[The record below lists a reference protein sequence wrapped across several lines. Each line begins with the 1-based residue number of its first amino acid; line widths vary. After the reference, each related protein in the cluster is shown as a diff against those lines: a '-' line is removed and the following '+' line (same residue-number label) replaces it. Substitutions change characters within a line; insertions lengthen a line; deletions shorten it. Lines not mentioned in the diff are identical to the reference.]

1 MANTDT
7 QRGVLDKDDI
17 IFQAPINAT
26 PPVFTRA
33 DEYDLNTS
41 AIGQL
46 VTLSLTA
53 DDPTKYDTFLQ
64 VINAETGQV
73 IADSDDNGA
82 NLNSVIASGQPNQ
95 VGLDDL
101 AIPNFFSI
109 LGGIKYK
116 VRVTSYDSL
125 DLSSTHGY
133 SLQAI
138 IPTGDISLVPRG
150 SSFSGSPLTDTPAV
164 RLNGKLEGSKDFT
177 FPAFGG
183 GNTLA
188 DEFQV
193 TTSLDGQPLNI
204 SLSSTTT
211 GFDPYVELVNLTTGV
226 TVGDNNNG
234 GGLNAQLTGVPRQAN
249 TNYRIRVTSNT
260 PFPSATVPDYNLQ
273 VTVPQG
279 SVTLTPR
286 IGDTPI
292 ITPPTTGGGTP
303 TGGTP
308 TGGTPTGGTP
318 TGGTPTGGTP
328 TGGTPTGGTP
338 TGGTPTG
345 GTPTGGTPTGGT
357 PTGGTPTG
365 GTPVAIA
372 APAINAPAPG
382 NPTGQPANTVSGEFY
397 NLSDSNDNIVLSSL
411 PPAAAGKQ
419 ILALS
424 GNDNITGTSGIDNIN
439 GMQGADTIDG
449 GSGNDILSGGK
460 GSDSLDGGVGD
471 DQIFGSN
478 DNDTLTGGEGNDT
491 IRGGKENDV
500 LIGGNGD
507 DLLSGDRGQD
517 ILTGGGGSDTFI
529 LGGGQAAAAR
539 LGDAD
544 VIVDFTNG
552 DRIGLT
558 DGNTF
563 ASLTFEA
570 VSLNLNGGSPVSST
584 AIKLGTN
591 YLGVVQGVAQ
601 SELTANV
608 FVLNV

>member
-1 MANTDT
+1 
-7 QRGVLDKDDI
+7 
-17 IFQAPINAT
+17 
-26 PPVFTRA
+26 
-33 DEYDLNTS
+33 
-41 AIGQL
+41 
-46 VTLSLTA
+46 
-53 DDPTKYDTFLQ
+53 
-64 VINAETGQV
+64 
-73 IADSDDNGA
+73 
-82 NLNSVIASGQPNQ
+82 
-95 VGLDDL
+95 
-101 AIPNFFSI
+101 
-109 LGGIKYK
+109 
-116 VRVTSYDSL
+116 
-125 DLSSTHGY
+125 
-133 SLQAI
+133 
-138 IPTGDISLVPRG
+138 
-150 SSFSGSPLTDTPAV
+150 
-164 RLNGKLEGSKDFT
+164 LESSKDFT
-177 FPAFGG
+177 FPAPGG
-183 GNTLA
+183 GKTLA

-193 TTSLDGQPLNI
+193 TTGLVGQPLNI
-204 SLSSTTT
+204 SLSSTTP
-211 GFDPYVELVNLTTGV
+211 GFDPYVEVVNADTGAP
-226 TVGDNNNG
+226 VGNNNGG

-260 PFPSATVPDYNLQ
+260 PFPSATVPDYSLQ

-286 IGDTPI
+286 SGDTPI
-292 ITPPTTGGGTP
+292 STPTPTGGTPTGGTP

-365 GTPVAIA
+365 GTPVAIV

-382 NPTGQPANTVSGEFY
+382 NPTGQPANSVNGQFY

-424 GNDNITGTSGIDNIN
+424 GGDNITGTSGIDNIN

-449 GSGNDILSGGK
+449 GAGNDVLSGGK
-460 GSDSLDGGVGD
+460 ESDEIEGGAGD
-471 DQIFGSN
+471 DQIFANN
-478 DNDTLTGGEGNDT
+478 DNDTLTGGEGNDN

-507 DLLSGDRGQD
+507 DLLGGDRGQD
-517 ILTGGGGSDTFI
+517 ILTGNGGRDTFI
-529 LGGGQAAAAR
+529 LAGGQAAATR
-539 LGDAD
+539 LVDAD
-544 VIVDFTNG
+544 VVVDFNG
-552 DRIGLT
+552 DLIGLT

-570 VSLNLNGGSPVSST
+570 VSLTLNGGSPVSAT

-591 YLGVVQGVAQ
+591 YLGIVQGVAQ
-601 SELTANV
+601 SQLTANV
-608 FVLNV
+608 FVNV